1 MYSENEKWSSEHDW
15 GDDSWLDQDFKLR
28 SLLLFTIPTVLL
40 MMFSSLYS
48 AVDGYF
54 VANFI
59 NENAFASINL
69 VFPWTSFVI
78 AIGLMI
84 GTGGCAILSRQMGE
98 GNAELAGR
106 NLSLITLFTIAVGL
120 VLIFVGTVFTEQIIG
135 FFGAT
140 DILAP
145 YASTYLRTLA
155 PFAPLLLLLLSSQ
168 MFFIADGRPY
178 FGFMIGI
185 VGGVTNMI
193 LDFVF
198 IAKMNMG
205 VAGAAFATGIG
216 YTIPSITFLLYFART
231 KKKNLRFML
240 PKWNIK
246 VLIQS
251 CFFGS
256 SQMVTGLAGTITTF
270 LFNIIILGISG
281 EMGVAA
287 VGVIMY
293 AQYLFQSAF
302 LGFSQGVSPIISFN
316 YGANKPK
323 RLRTV
328 IKLSLLINLT
338 WGVVIYILTLLG
350 SDFIVCMYL
359 TEGSAA
365 YDLTLSGLRLFAL
378 SFLPQGINIFASAL
392 FTALSNGKVAAI
404 VSFIRTLFLIVL
416 FVLIFPRIIG
426 ENGIWLSVPF
436 AEAVT
441 IFVSI
446 FVISRYRIMYKY

>member
-1 MYSENEKWSSEHDW
+1 MYSENENWNSEHDW
-15 GDDSWLDQDFKLR
+15 GDNSWLDQDFKLG
-28 SLLLFTIPTVLL
+28 SLLLFTVPTVLL

-54 VANFI
+54 VANFV

-98 GNAELAGR
+98 GNTELASR
-106 NLSLITLFTIAVGL
+106 NLSLITLFTIAIGL
-120 VLIFVGTVFTEQIIG
+120 VLAVIGTTYTEQIIS

-140 DILAP
+140 DVLAP
-145 YASTYLRTLA
+145 YALTYLQTLA
-155 PFAPLLLLLLSSQ
+155 FFAPLLLLLLTSQ

-178 FGFMIGI
+178 FGFIIGI

-198 IAKMNMG
+198 IANMDMG
-205 VAGAAFATGIG
+205 VAGAALATGIG
-216 YTIPSITFLLYFART
+216 YSIPSMTFLLYFSRT
-231 KKKNLRFML
+231 KKKNLRFMIPQWN
-240 PKWNIK
+240 PKF
-246 VLIQS
+246 LTQS

-281 EMGVAA
+281 EIGVAA

-302 LGFSQGVSPIISFN
+302 LGFSQGVSPVISFN
-316 YGANKPK
+316 YGANRPD

-328 IKLSLLINLT
+328 IRLSLLINLI
-338 WGVVIYILTLLG
+338 WGIIIYILTQFGSNFIVGMYLADG
-350 SDFIVCMYL
+350 SD
-359 TEGSAA
+359 A
-365 YDLTLSGLRLFAL
+365 YNLTLSGLKLFAL

-392 FTALSNGKVAAI
+392 FTALSNGKIAAI

-416 FVLIFPRIIG
+416 FVLIFPQIIG

-436 AEAVT
+436 AEVVT

-446 FVISRYRIMYKY
+446 FVISRYRKIYNY